1 MIEVSDWFAPETMED
16 YFIRLYRNSDTFD
29 KARVEE
35 RIDLRE
41 PYKFYY
47 ETISKEFRLIDD
59 KGINV
64 VVNYEHSMELVH
76 EIKDKG
82 ISYDLMKRLSK
93 YMVNLRERD
102 FKKMLKERLFDE
114 VIEGI
119 YVLSDR
125 EQYDVNTGLVTDN
138 HWLEEILIQ

>member
-1 MIEVSDWFAPETMED
+1 MFSFNHPLPPGTLSKGSNTLKNMIGVSDWFAPETMED

-29 KARVEE
+29 KAEVEKRMKPGE
-35 RIDLRE
+35 L
-41 PYKFYY
+41 YF

-76 EIKDKG
+76 EIKEKG

-102 FKKMLKERLFDE
+102 LR
-114 VIEGI
+114 
-119 YVLSDR
+119 
-125 EQYDVNTGLVTDN
+125 N
-138 HWLEEILIQ
+138 

>member
-1 MIEVSDWFAPETMED
+1 MIGVSDWFAPETMED
-16 YFIRLYRNSDTFD
+16 YFIRLYQNSDTFD
-29 KARVEE
+29 KAEVEKRMKPGE
-35 RIDLRE
+35 L
-41 PYKFYY
+41 YF

-64 VVNYEHSMELVH
+64 VVNYEYSMELVH
-76 EIKDKG
+76 EIKEKG

-102 FKKMLKERLFDE
+102 FKKLIKERLLDE

-125 EQYDVNTGLVTDN
+125 EQYDVNIGLVTDN

>member
-1 MIEVSDWFAPETMED
+1 MNPGEL
-16 YFIRLYRNSDTFD
+16 YF
-29 KARVEE
+29 
-35 RIDLRE
+35 
-41 PYKFYY
+41 

-64 VVNYEHSMELVH
+64 VVNYEHGMELVH

-102 FKKMLKERLFDE
+102 FKKLIKERLLDE